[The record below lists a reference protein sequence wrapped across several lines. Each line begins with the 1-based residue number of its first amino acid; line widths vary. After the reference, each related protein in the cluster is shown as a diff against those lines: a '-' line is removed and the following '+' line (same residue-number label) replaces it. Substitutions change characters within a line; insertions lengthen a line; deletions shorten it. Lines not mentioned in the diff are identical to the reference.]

1 MTTKSLHQSTRHLLV
16 SVLLGLTIFA
26 MSVPALAAD
35 TRSLVLLLR
44 HAYAPGGGDPGNFD
58 VNDCATQRNLNAQGR
73 DQARDIGKQL
83 KALGIKPTA
92 VWSSQWCRSFETA
105 ELMDV
110 GKVQALPALN
120 SFFQNRSAGP
130 AQMQALRTFLRN
142 LDPKGGPYVMSSH
155 QVVVSAIADTWV
167 NSGDGVWL
175 ELTGDADNPWRIYP
189 AKTEQLQLPPG
200 FDAPKL
206 Q

>member
-1 MTTKSLHQSTRHLLV
+1 MFLMFM
-16 SVLLGLTIFA
+16 LGLA
-26 MSVPALAAD
+26 ALAAHVPAFAQD

-44 HAYAPGGGDPGNFD
+44 HAYAPGGGDPSGFD
-58 VNDCATQRNLNAQGR
+58 LNDCATQRNLNDQGR
-73 DQARDIGKQL
+73 EQARDIGRQL
-83 KALGIKPTA
+83 KALGIKPAA

-110 GKVQALPALN
+110 GQVQALPALN

-130 AQMQALRTFLRN
+130 AQMRELRAFLRN

-155 QVVVSAIADTWV
+155 QVVVSSIADTWV

-175 ELTGDADNPWRIYP
+175 ELTGDSDNPWRIFP
-189 AKTEQLQLPPG
+189 AKTVQLQLPPG
-200 FDAPKL
+200 FSAPKL

>member
-1 MTTKSLHQSTRHLLV
+1 MRLLRTLMLAALV
-16 SVLLGLTIFA
+16 
-26 MSVPALAAD
+26 ALAMLAMPHPAAASD

-44 HAYAPGGGDPGNFD
+44 HAYAPGGGDPANFD
-58 VNDCATQRNLNAQGR
+58 VNDCSTQRNLSNQGR
-73 DQARDIGKQL
+73 DQARSIGAQLKQL
-83 KALGIKPTA
+83 GLNPTA

-110 GKVQALPALN
+110 GNVKPLPALN
-120 SFFQNRSAGP
+120 SFFQNPSAGP
-130 AQMQALRTFLRN
+130 EQMRQLRAFLRD

-175 ELTGDADNPWRIYP
+175 ELTGQADEPWKIYP
-189 AKTEQLQLPPG
+189 AKTQQLTLPPG
-200 FDAPKL
+200 F
-206 Q
+206 